1 MLVGPRGSCLAASGA
16 ELKLGSAVA
25 RARPLAA
32 LGRGS
37 VGEARAGPGEA
48 RCSPARGPLPGSLAL
63 SLARS
68 ASALG
73 LCQMIV
79 HITKLLLS
87 GRVCQ
92 YLQGMLN
99 CSLRIGWHTWVTLS
113 NWAVLSLLL
122 VCCEFS
128 GLSVSL
134 VS

>member
-1 MLVGPRGSCLAASGA
+1 MWILGNYFLKVSVLTLAPTPS
-16 ELKLGSAVA
+16 
-25 RARPLAA
+25 
-32 LGRGS
+32 S
-37 VGEARAGPGEA
+37 VGMGAKVSAP
-48 RCSPARGPLPGSLAL
+48 PGSQYSYHAVGKVT
-63 SLARS
+63 
-68 ASALG
+68 SALG

-79 HITKLLLS
+79 HRTKLLLS

-113 NWAVLSLLL
+113 NWAVLPLLL

>member
-73 LCQMIV
+73 LCRRGRGGV
-79 HITKLLLS
+79 PGRGEGRLLHS
-87 GRVCQ
+87 CGR
-92 YLQGMLN
+92 GG
-99 CSLRIGWHTWVTLS
+99 I
-113 NWAVLSLLL
+113 
-122 VCCEFS
+122 
-128 GLSVSL
+128 
-134 VS
+134 